1 MAAMTQERQAALL
14 AYCKLEELSDDPAAM
29 ALLDGFRQAAEGYLS
44 GAGIAQPTEGHR
56 LAMYD
61 LAVNAMVLDFWDHR
75 DLKEPTSQVA
85 ENTSLRRLINQLKL
99 TEEEVGF

>member
-1 MAAMTQERQAALL
+1 MTQERQAALL
-14 AYCKLEELSDDPAAM
+14 AYCKLEEFSDDPATM

-44 GAGIAQPTEGHR
+44 GAGIAQPTEGPR

-61 LAVNAMVLDFWDHR
+61 LAVNAMVLDS
-75 DLKEPTSQVA
+75 SQVA